1 MRLIKKYK
9 NRRLYDTSI
18 SKYITIEQM
27 HQYVLN
33 GESFKVEDSSSG
45 LDITNETLLQILIET
60 QSGKAPL
67 LSGQLLRQLIIIAN
81 HPMKQSMQE
90 ALEEMFS
97 SLVRV
102 MEANPALKT
111 YQKATQQWQ
120 EQTTALIKQWQEMF
134 K

>member
-1 MRLIKKYK
+1 VRLIKKYK

-67 LSGQLLRQLIIIAN
+67 LSGQLLQQLIIIAN

-120 EQTTALIKQWQEMF
+120 EQTTALLKQWQEMF

>member
-67 LSGQLLRQLIIIAN
+67 LSGQLLQQLIIIAN

-120 EQTTALIKQWQEMF
+120 EQTTALLKQWQEMF

>member
-97 SLVRV
+97 FLVRV

-120 EQTTALIKQWQEMF
+120 EQTTTLLKQWQEMF